1 LYEIEVVGEERL
13 TSEVVTIAVE
23 KQTRF
28 VCIGALPPNGLVKS
42 RYLCKRLR
50 GVSPK
55 PKIVVGRWRSTEDE
69 DEIRN
74 SLISD
79 GGDQVDTNNHSCARL
94 EAASGFKP
102 LHRSKKP
109 KNTK

>member
-55 PKIVVGRWRSTEDE
+55 PKSWLED
-69 DEIRN
+69 
-74 SLISD
+74 
-79 GGDQVDTNNHSCARL
+79 GDLQKTRMRFGAL
-94 EAASGFKP
+94 
-102 LHRSKKP
+102 
-109 KNTK
+109 

>member
-1 LYEIEVVGEERL
+1 M
-13 TSEVVTIAVE
+13 AVE
-23 KQTRF
+23 KQTRL

-50 GVSPK
+50 GVSPS
-55 PKIVVGRWRSTEDE
+55 PKSWWKKRGSTEDE

-79 GGDQVDTNNHSCARL
+79 GADQVNTNNHSCARL
-94 EAASGFKP
+94 EAASGFEP
-102 LHRSKKP
+102 LHRSTKP

>member
-13 TSEVVTIAVE
+13 TSEVVKMAVE
-23 KQTRF
+23 KQTRL

-55 PKIVVGRWRSTEDE
+55 PKIVVEED
-69 DEIRN
+69 
-74 SLISD
+74 
-79 GGDQVDTNNHSCARL
+79 GDLQKTRMRFGTL
-94 EAASGFKP
+94 
-102 LHRSKKP
+102 
-109 KNTK
+109 